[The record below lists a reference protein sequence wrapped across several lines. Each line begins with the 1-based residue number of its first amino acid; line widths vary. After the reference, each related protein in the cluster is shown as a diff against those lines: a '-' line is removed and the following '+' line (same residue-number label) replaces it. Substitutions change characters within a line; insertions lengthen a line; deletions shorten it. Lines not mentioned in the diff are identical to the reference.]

1 MKKINKKNLKG
12 MIWLVAELIFLIGF
26 VLGMWVGSMIQ
37 QANYQQQL
45 MLRDH
50 PLPLCWLNRSTLDCD
65 SVNADVFMG
74 DGVYVQENGARKDVG
89 NFR

>member
-1 MKKINKKNLKG
+1 M
-12 MIWLVAELIFLIGF
+12 VAGLIFLTGF
-26 VLGMWVGSMIQ
+26 VLGLWVGSMIQ
-37 QANYQQQL
+37 QANFQQQL

-74 DGVYVQENGARKDVG
+74 DGVYVQENGARKDGG